1 MLGIGVSALDGYWT
15 GVYQAETRT
24 FRATSLPTEWDN
36 ALMQE
41 HGDSLPDDITD
52 YLVLSAEWASEGE
65 SWDPEVSKGS
75 YGYGVKYTGY
85 KSAIRLHNK
94 ETKPVIVNVAFDSQ
108 VSGAQGWTLP
118 LTGLQKGDAISPTP
132 WTGTARVTIPTN
144 GYVLVKITSAIVN
157 ISGCMDSTADNYNP
171 DATQSDGS
179 CEYRGCTD
187 PDALNYDSSAN
198 VDDGSCISRIGG
210 CTCSSADNYDS
221 SANVNDGSCVY
232 PTSTDYKLPVEFVPP
247 SLASIIHSNP
257 PWMVKCDTGWFNGL
271 SGKHTNKF
279 NYNTSNTNDEEV
291 SLSSVYSGGGIY
303 LGIRPM
309 PGYTINGTHN
319 GQYWEATFDSPY
331 QSPGI
336 PDGTYGGNIAQVW
349 KLNAIEGPTEADS
362 SETAPE
368 NIIDFQPEVDEDASV
383 PSTGTG
389 GGSSTITTQSNQT
402 TVVEPETSTI
412 WWPFFG
418 LAVFATGV
426 AWFMKE
432 PKSF

>member
-1 MLGIGVSALDGYWT
+1 
-15 GVYQAETRT
+15 
-24 FRATSLPTEWDN
+24 
-36 ALMQE
+36 MQE

-52 YLVLSAEWASEGE
+52 YLVLSADWASEGE

-118 LTGLQKGDAISPTP
+118 LTGLKKGDAISPTP

-187 PDALNYDSSAN
+187 PDALNYDQKAN
-198 VDDGSCISRIGG
+198 TDDGSCISRIGG

-221 SANVNDGSCVY
+221 SANVNDGTCVY
-232 PTSTDYKLPVEFVPP
+232 ATTTDYKLPVEFVPP
-247 SLASIIHSNP
+247 SLASIIRSNA
-257 PWMVKCDTGWFNGL
+257 PWMVKCDTGWFASR

-279 NYNTSNTNDEEV
+279 NYNTSNTNDDEV
-291 SLSSVYSGGGIY
+291 SLSSNYSGEPIE
-303 LGIRPM
+303 LRIRPM
-309 PGYTINGTHN
+309 PGFTINGTHN
-319 GQYWEATFDSPY
+319 GQFWEATFDSPY

-336 PDGTYGGNIAQVW
+336 PDGTYGGNMTEVW
-349 KLNAIEGPTEADS
+349 KLNAITGPTEEPES
-362 SETAPE
+362 APE
-368 NIIDFQPEVDEDASV
+368 NIIDVQPEVDEDASV